1 MPRAVVTT
9 EDKKRFELKTL
20 PPSEGEEGGFVVI
33 RRMPYGEY
41 LTRREMATAMTMK
54 DSGKGDA
61 EATIKA
67 ANASVTEM
75 EFAKCIVEHNLE
87 DANSK
92 LLDFRGNVKV
102 AMAMLDPRIG
112 DEISTYIDEMNNF
125 EAALKKLNPD
135 STTSSSVGEPQTSAI
150 PSSTQSE

>member
-9 EDKKRFELKTL
+9 EDQRRFELKTL
-20 PPSEGEEGGFVVI
+20 PPSDGEEGGFVVI

-54 DSGKGDA
+54 GTDNV
-61 EATIKA
+61 EATI
-67 ANASVTEM
+67 NAMNAKVTEM

-87 DANSK
+87 DANGT
-92 LLDFRGNVKV
+92 LLDFRNRVAV

-112 DEISTYIDEMNNF
+112 DEIAKYIGEMNNF
-125 EAALKKLNPD
+125 EEALKNSPTE
-135 STTSSSVGEPQTSAI
+135 STTSSTGDEKASVSTI
-150 PSSTQSE
+150 PSSMPSE